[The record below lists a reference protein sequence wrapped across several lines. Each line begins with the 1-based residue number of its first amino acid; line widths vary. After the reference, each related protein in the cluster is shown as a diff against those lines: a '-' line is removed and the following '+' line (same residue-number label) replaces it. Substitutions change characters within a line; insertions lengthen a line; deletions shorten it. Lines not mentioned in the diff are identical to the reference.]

1 MLTCPRYPVPPVH
14 ILAIMSASAAAVL
27 LCTFASTNP
36 ANGSPATTT
45 PTRTNTASSN
55 ASSANPSSGK
65 SANTKPTAPVALDGK
80 NSLRLT
86 QHSEPSGED
95 EILIGPLG
103 IKITNLRNKYVS
115 LLPKP
120 FTEVYSYSIKTKKI
134 FHGPLKDH
142 KSPYGNSMALLKS
155 VTFDDIKT
163 TKFKEAPYQGC
174 SATYSKISKE
184 VMVQRQKEKSDGD
197 LVGNAPRLFEMVS
210 SSKLNVPQ
218 AAGDFLYHYYGLP
231 KKTGLPLQA
240 EYTSFSPKKH
250 HYLTTDK
257 IEAKLFKPAD
267 FAPPT
272 NLTKVKNTGEVL
284 LDDDSAD
291 SMNLMIMDH

>member
-1 MLTCPRYPVPPVH
+1 MLTCPRFPVPSVH
-14 ILAIMSASAAAVL
+14 ISAIMSASTAAVL
-27 LCTFASTNP
+27 LCTLASTSP

-45 PTRTNTASSN
+45 PTRTNTASSD

-65 SANTKPTAPVALDGK
+65 SANTKPNAPAVLDGK
-80 NSLRLT
+80 NSFRLT

-95 EILIGPLG
+95 EILIGPIG
-103 IKITNLRNKYVS
+103 IKITNLRNQYVS

-134 FHGPLKDH
+134 FHGPLKDY

-163 TKFKEAPYQGC
+163 TKFKEATYKGC
-174 SATYSKISKE
+174 SAIYSKISKE
-184 VMVQRQKEKSDGD
+184 VMAQRQKEKSAGD
-197 LVGNAPRLFEMVS
+197 LVSNAPRLFEMIS
-210 SSKLNVPQ
+210 SSKLNVPL
-218 AAGDFLYHYYGLP
+218 AAGHFLYHYYGLP
-231 KKTGLPLQA
+231 KKPGLPLQV
-240 EYTSFSPKKH
+240 EYTSFSQKNH

-257 IEAKLFKPAD
+257 IEAKTFKTTD

-284 LDDDSAD
+284 LDDDSTD

>member
-1 MLTCPRYPVPPVH
+1 MPTGPRF
-14 ILAIMSASAAAVL
+14 LALRVNRLALITASAAAFL
-27 LCTFASTNP
+27 LYALASTNP
-36 ANGSPATTT
+36 ASSSPATAS
-45 PTRTNTASSN
+45 PASVNSTNT
-55 ASSANPSSGK
+55 K
-65 SANTKPTAPVALDGK
+65 SNTKPSATAVLDGK
-80 NSLRLT
+80 NSFRLM
-86 QHSEPSGED
+86 QHSQPSGED

-120 FTEVYSYSIKTKKI
+120 FTEVYSYSMKTKKI

-163 TKFKEAPYQGC
+163 TKFKEASYKGC

-184 VMVQRQKEKSDGD
+184 EMAQRERAKSNDD
-197 LVGNAPRLFEMVS
+197 LVGRAPRLFEIVS

-218 AAGDFLYHYYGLP
+218 AAGHFLYLYYGLP
-231 KKTGLPLQA
+231 KKPGVPLQV
-240 EYTSFSPKKH
+240 EYTTFSQKTH

-257 IEAKLFKPAD
+257 IEAKSFKPAD

-272 NLTKVKNTGEVL
+272 NLTKVKNTGELL

>member
-1 MLTCPRYPVPPVH
+1 MLTFTKFLALRVRR
-14 ILAIMSASAAAVL
+14 LAILSASTAAFL
-27 LCTFASTNP
+27 LCALASTNS
-36 ANGSPATTT
+36 ASGSPAT
-45 PTRTNTASSN
+45 ASP
-55 ASSANPSSGK
+55 ATANPS
-65 SANTKPTAPVALDGK
+65 NTKSNTKASAPLALDGK
-80 NSLRLT
+80 NSFRIT

-95 EILIGPLG
+95 EILISPLG

-163 TKFKEAPYQGC
+163 TKFKEATYKGC
-174 SATYSKISKE
+174 SAVYSKISKE
-184 VMVQRQKEKSDGD
+184 VMAQRQKEKSDGD
-197 LVGNAPRLFEMVS
+197 LVSNAPRLFEMVS
-210 SSKLNVPQ
+210 SGKLNVPE
-218 AAGDFLYHYYGLP
+218 AAGHFLYHYYGLP
-231 KKTGLPLQA
+231 KKPGLPLQV
-240 EYTSFSPKKH
+240 EYTSFSQKNH
-250 HYLTTDK
+250 HYLTTDT
-257 IEAKLFKPAD
+257 IEAKSFKPSD

>member
-1 MLTCPRYPVPPVH
+1 MLTGPRF
-14 ILAIMSASAAAVL
+14 LALRVNGLAMLSASTAAFL
-27 LCTFASTNP
+27 LYALASTNP
-36 ANGSPATTT
+36 ASSSPATAS
-45 PTRTNTASSN
+45 PASANSTNT
-55 ASSANPSSGK
+55 K
-65 SANTKPTAPVALDGK
+65 SNTKTSTPVALDGK
-80 NSLRLT
+80 NSFRLM
-86 QHSEPSGED
+86 QHSQPSGED
-95 EILIGPLG
+95 EILISPLG
-103 IKITNLRNKYVS
+103 IKIVNLRNKYVS

-120 FTEVYSYSIKTKKI
+120 FTEVYSYSFKTKKI

-163 TKFKEAPYQGC
+163 IRFKEAPYKGC
-174 SATYSKISKE
+174 SATYSKISQE
-184 VMVQRQKEKSDGD
+184 EMVQRQKQKSDGD
-197 LVGNAPRLFEMVS
+197 LVSNAPRLFEMVS

-218 AAGDFLYHYYGLP
+218 AAGRFLYHYYGLP
-231 KKTGLPLQA
+231 AKPGLPLQV
-240 EYTSFSPKKH
+240 EYTTFSQKTH

-257 IEAKLFKPAD
+257 IEAKSFKPAD

-272 NLTKVKNTGEVL
+272 NLIKVKNTGELL